1 MPHPLPSPCQRGF
14 IAVLVLIVLVVLAL
28 GYCDVQR
35 TLGGHC
41 NINPR
46 RATP

>member
-1 MPHPLPSPCQRGF
+1 MPHLLPPPSQRGF
-14 IAVLVLIVLVVLAL
+14 IAVLVLIVLVVMVL

-41 NINPR
+41 NTNPM
-46 RATP
+46 RAVP